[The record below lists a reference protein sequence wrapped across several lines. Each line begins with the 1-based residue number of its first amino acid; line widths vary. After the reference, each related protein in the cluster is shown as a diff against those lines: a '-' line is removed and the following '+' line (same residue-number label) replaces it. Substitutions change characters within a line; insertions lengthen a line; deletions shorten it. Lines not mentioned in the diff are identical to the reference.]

1 MSDETLR
8 LTYGELAKA
17 RGISLSSA
25 RRMTLRRRWPKAQ
38 GNDGLTRVDVPA
50 SALDAAKD
58 ASTDDS
64 TDAGTDAIADAGPA
78 VVRLDP
84 ATVKEV
90 VDAIAAATADDRS
103 AERQLTEVLTCL
115 TTELIHT
122 RERADRAEAR
132 VKELERRWW
141 KRKPWKQR

>member
-8 LTYGELAKA
+8 LTYGEIAKA
-17 RGISLSSA
+17 RGISLASA

-38 GNDGLTRVDVPA
+38 GNDGLTRVDVPS
-50 SALDAAKD
+50 SALDAGKD
-58 ASTDDS
+58 ASTDAGN
-64 TDAGTDAIADAGPA
+64 DAVADAGPA

-132 VKELERRWW
+132 VRELERRWW
-141 KRKPWKQR
+141 WRRKP

>member
-8 LTYGELAKA
+8 LTYGEIAKA
-17 RGISLSSA
+17 RGISLASA

-50 SALDAAKD
+50 SALDAGKD
-58 ASTDDS
+58 ASTDAS
-64 TDAGTDAIADAGPA
+64 TDAIADAGPA

-141 KRKPWKQR
+141 WRRKP

>member
-8 LTYGELAKA
+8 LTYGEIAKA
-17 RGISLSSA
+17 RGISLASA

-50 SALDAAKD
+50 SALDAGKD
-58 ASTDDS
+58 AS
-64 TDAGTDAIADAGPA
+64 TDAIADAGPA

-141 KRKPWKQR
+141 WRRKP

>member
-8 LTYGELAKA
+8 LTYGEIAKA
-17 RGISLSSA
+17 RGISLASA

-38 GNDGLTRVDVPA
+38 GNDGLTRVDVPS
-50 SALDAAKD
+50 SALDAGKD
-58 ASTDDS
+58 ASTDAGN
-64 TDAGTDAIADAGPA
+64 DAVADAGPA

-141 KRKPWKQR
+141 WRRKP

>member
-17 RGISLSSA
+17 RGISLASA
-25 RRMTLRRRWPKAQ
+25 RRMTLRRRWSKAQ
-38 GNDGLTRVDVPA
+38 GNDGKTRVDVPA
-50 SALDAAKD
+50 SALDA
-58 ASTDDS
+58 S
-64 TDAGTDAIADAGPA
+64 TDAGNDAVADAGPA

-103 AERQLTEVLTCL
+103 AERQLTEVLTSL